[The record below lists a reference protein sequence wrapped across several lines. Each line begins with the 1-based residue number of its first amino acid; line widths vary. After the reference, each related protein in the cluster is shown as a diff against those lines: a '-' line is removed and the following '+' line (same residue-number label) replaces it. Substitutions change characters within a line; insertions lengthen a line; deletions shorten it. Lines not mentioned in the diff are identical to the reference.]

1 MFAIGCSRKLKG
13 SKQFAFIAAGETQ
26 PFVLTASET
35 HSAAKL
41 QLSCSIGSIA
51 PLVRPQTHACLKFTR
66 GFFFSQPNFRTVR
79 GMEGRYL
86 PATSQTFGS
95 DLAKLLLVLRSL

>member
-66 GFFFSQPNFRTVR
+66 GFFFSHATEFQDGSWHGGPVSPDTFANF
-79 GMEGRYL
+79 
-86 PATSQTFGS
+86 SI
-95 DLAKLLLVLRSL
+95 